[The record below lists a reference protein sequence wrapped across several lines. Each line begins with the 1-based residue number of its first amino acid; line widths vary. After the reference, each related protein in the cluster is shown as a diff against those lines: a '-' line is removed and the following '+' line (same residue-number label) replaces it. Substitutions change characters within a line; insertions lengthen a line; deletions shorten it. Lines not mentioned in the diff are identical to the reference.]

1 MTKIIMHGYQG
12 RMGRVICEICATS
25 EKCEIVAGIDPMPN
39 TLSVPFPTYST
50 IDDCDMPAH
59 VIIDFS
65 TATAV
70 PNLLN
75 YAKSKKIPIV
85 LCTTGLSNEIL
96 ELANEA
102 SKSVAVFKSSNMSL
116 GINLISNL
124 LKKTSQLLLDSGYD
138 IEIIEKHHNRKID
151 APSGTALFLADT
163 IQSSVTE
170 DLSYVYDR
178 SATREKRTKHELGI
192 HAVRGGT
199 IVGEH
204 TVLFAGRDETIELSH
219 SALSKEVFAV
229 GALKAAQFL
238 AGKPAGLYDMQDL
251 MDEL

>member
-1 MTKIIMHGYQG
+1 MVKIIMHGHQG
-12 RMGRVICEICATS
+12 RMGRVICELCDTNDR
-25 EKCEIVAGIDPMPN
+25 CEIVAGIDPMPN

-65 TATAV
+65 TAAAV

-75 YAKSKKIPIV
+75 YAKEKKIPVV
-85 LCTTGLSNEIL
+85 LCTTGLSDAT
-96 ELANEA
+96 LALIEETA
-102 SKSVAVFKSSNMSL
+102 KHIAIFKSSNMSL

-163 IQSSVTE
+163 IQSSVKE
-170 DLSYVYDR
+170 DLSYTYDR
-178 SATREKRTKHELGI
+178 SLTRGKRKKHELGI

-204 TVLFAGRDETIELSH
+204 TVLFAGRDENIELSH

-238 AGKPAGLYDMQDL
+238 AEKAHGLYDMQNL